1 MKKLLFI
8 LLLLPMLVTAQQTE
22 YKEANLAYYD
32 LTTVQMLDS
41 AVQHFSNTEYDA
53 IWITY
58 YQGRDTV
65 GHAFII
71 IAGRDFVKYEPKNA
85 QTGWLRIFK
94 PEYRIELRP
103 IKN

>member
-8 LLLLPMLVTAQQTE
+8 LLLLLPMLVTAQTE

-32 LTTVQMLDS
+32 LTPVQMLDS

-71 IAGRDFVKYEPKNA
+71 IAGRDFVKFDPKNA
-85 QTGWLRIFK
+85 QTGWLRIFR